1 MEADEVERFD
11 PQAAMN
17 LLTDTQRR
25 TGRAL
30 DVNGAVLYGA
40 WGMAWLIG
48 YLAIWLSV
56 HGHPVYQPP
65 AAWAF
70 IVLGVGMLAALVVT
84 GVTIGRAVRGVTGV
98 SSSSG
103 NMYGWAWLLGFVG
116 LYAMMAGLGRAGA
129 SDEVIGLFASAGP
142 VLVVSLLYLVGGA
155 LWRDRMMFGVGG
167 WLALVNVVAVIAGVG
182 PFGLIMGL
190 AGGGGFL
197 VAAALEAHGRRRS

>member
-1 MEADEVERFD
+1 MEADGVDRFD
-11 PQAAMN
+11 PQAAMD
-17 LLTDTQRR
+17 LLTDTERR

-40 WGMAWLIG
+40 WGIAWLIG

-56 HGHPVYQPP
+56 HGHAVYQQP

-70 IVLGVGMLAALVVT
+70 SVLGVSMVAALVAT
-84 GVTIGRAVRGVTGV
+84 GLTIGHAVHGVTGV

-103 NMYGWAWLLGFVG
+103 NMYGWTWLLGFVS
-116 LYAMMAGLGRAGA
+116 LYAMLAGLSRAGA

-142 VLVVSLLYLVGGA
+142 VLVVSLMYLVGGA
-155 LWRDRMMFGVGG
+155 LWRDRMMFAVGG
-167 WLALVNVVAVIAGVG
+167 WLVLVNVVAVIVGVV

-197 VAAALEAHGRRRS
+197 VAAALEARRRRS

>member
-11 PQAAMN
+11 PQAAMD

-25 TGRAL
+25 AGRAL
-30 DVNGAVLYGA
+30 DVNGAVLYGV

-56 HGHPVYQPP
+56 HGHTVYQPP

-70 IVLGVGMLAALVVT
+70 SVLGVGMVAALVAT
-84 GVTIGRAVRGVTGV
+84 GLTIGRAVHGVTGV

-103 NMYGWAWLLGFVG
+103 NMYGWAWLLGFVC

-129 SDEVIGLFASAGP
+129 SAAVIGLFASAGP
-142 VLVVSLLYLVGGA
+142 VLVVSLMYLVGGA
-155 LWRDRMMFGVGG
+155 LWRDRTMFVVGG
-167 WLALVNVVAVIAGVG
+167 WLVLVNVVAVLVGVE
-182 PFGLIMGL
+182 PFGLIMGI

-197 VAAALEAHGRRRS
+197 VAAAFEARRRRS

>member
-1 MEADEVERFD
+1 VEADEVERFD
-11 PQAAMN
+11 PQAAMD

-25 TGRAL
+25 AGRAL
-30 DVNGAVLYGA
+30 DVNGAVLYGV

-56 HGHPVYQPP
+56 HGHTVYQPP

-70 IVLGVGMLAALVVT
+70 SVLGVGMVAALVAT
-84 GVTIGRAVRGVTGV
+84 GLTIGRAVHGVTGV

-103 NMYGWAWLLGFVG
+103 SRYGWAWLLGFVC

-129 SDEVIGLFASAGP
+129 SAAVIGLFASAGP
-142 VLVVSLLYLVGGA
+142 VLVVSLMYLVGGA
-155 LWRDRMMFGVGG
+155 LWRDRTMFVVGG
-167 WLALVNVVAVIAGVG
+167 WLVLVNVGAVLVGVE
-182 PFGLIMGL
+182 PFGLIMGI

-197 VAAALEAHGRRRS
+197 VAAAFEARRRRS